1 MEAIQLPHQIQLPAM
16 LSWAQKGRRL
26 DVRHRWIPGLD
37 VRQRGLVDT
46 REESG
51 IVKRA
56 PAGRPAVRHRHES
69 RHVPVLRPQ
78 PVGHPGTKTG
88 VALPGITRVHE
99 DLAGGVKR

>member
-1 MEAIQLPHQIQLPAM
+1 MPAAMEAIQLPHQIQLLVLLA
-16 LSWAQKGRRL
+16 SAEKCRRL

-51 IVKRA
+51 IVKCA

-78 PVGHPGTKTG
+78 P
-88 VALPGITRVHE
+88 
-99 DLAGGVKR
+99 